1 MVLSFY
7 CYLVIKFNL
16 KRITQYIFNT
26 ALIYWICLREGYI
39 KLIRYKSNLIKTVF
53 VLITIGSK
61 KRPCYPLR
69 RPVIESEPLPKVGVK
84 TKPLPSLSRVE
95 PKVVDLIS
103 MADRS

>member
-1 MVLSFY
+1 M
-7 CYLVIKFNL
+7 
-16 KRITQYIFNT
+16 
-26 ALIYWICLREGYI
+26 
-39 KLIRYKSNLIKTVF
+39 IKTVF

-103 MADRS
+103 MADHKMNCLTHEVTKLKGELSIQSDNVQTLKAQVYY